1 MLPLIC
7 NIHRSLLVHN
17 GSSTPSQLFL
27 FLTRLGFDCFP
38 VLRRV
43 SLPIHAYG
51 PASSAQV
58 SLLSVPRDRKSTRLN
73 SSHQIISY
81 AVFCLKKKKKLIL
94 ISLMPIISS
103 PRIVV
108 IDCYLHVIVFPVTW
122 YARFCRHRQF
132 VITAD
137 VSSHPPARSRH

>member
-58 SLLSVPRDRKSTRLN
+58 SLLSVPRTLGVHGCPLSGTWHRRR
-73 SSHQIISY
+73 
-81 AVFCLKKKKKLIL
+81 
-94 ISLMPIISS
+94 
-103 PRIVV
+103 PRIERTSPSLPNPFGHAV
-108 IDCYLHVIVFPVTW
+108 IRLDDL
-122 YARFCRHRQF
+122 CR
-132 VITAD
+132 
-137 VSSHPPARSRH
+137 RSGGQDQSRRHLPTTHCS

>member
-27 FLTRLGFDCFP
+27 LLTRLGFDCFP

-58 SLLSVPRDRKSTRLN
+58 SLLSVPRTLGVHCRP
-73 SSHQIISY
+73 
-81 AVFCLKKKKKLIL
+81 
-94 ISLMPIISS
+94 MPRAWHRR
-103 PRIVV
+103 PRIKRS
-108 IDCYLHVIVFPVTW
+108 PSPEPG
-122 YARFCRHRQF
+122 ARGHARVRLYHLCRRAPGSGEGRSEEHTSELQ
-132 VITAD
+132 
-137 VSSHPPARSRH
+137 SHLNLVCRLLLEKKN